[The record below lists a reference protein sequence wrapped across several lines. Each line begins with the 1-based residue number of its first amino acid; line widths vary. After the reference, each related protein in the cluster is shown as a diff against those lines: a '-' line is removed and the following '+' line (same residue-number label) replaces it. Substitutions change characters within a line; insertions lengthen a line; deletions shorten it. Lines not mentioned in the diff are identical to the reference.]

1 MKIGSVVLIPFP
13 FTDLK
18 GSKIRPAVV
27 LCMSGLDVTICFI
40 TSELKWKTEYDVY
53 LSPSQ
58 NNGLK
63 VISLI
68 RISKIATIDS
78 ALVLGELGEL
88 SNLEIMELD
97 NGLRSLGTL
106 NK

>member
-1 MKIGSVVLIPFP
+1 MKKGSVILIPFP

-27 LCMSGLDVTICFI
+27 LSNNELDVTICFI
-40 TSELKWKTEYDVY
+40 TSEFKWKTKYDISI
-53 LSPSQ
+53 LPSE

-63 VISLI
+63 VPSLI

-78 ALVLGELGEL
+78 ALVLGELGKL
-88 SNLEIMELD
+88 SDVEIAELD
-97 NGLRSLGTL
+97 IGLKKLL
-106 NK
+106 QLV